1 MPADTVSNSLPFCQ
15 HSSKGPNP
23 MADDEKRVTDGDAA
37 DDMPPRHDMSPGD
50 DVSPADEMS
59 PADDMPPGAAEA
71 RAAEEARAD
80 EESRADKE
88 SRLDDAPRSDD
99 KPRARDSSAPSRKSD
114 RAPGKTHRVRR
125 WGLTILVLILIVPA
139 MIFGAW
145 AWVTLNYSYSKGDRA
160 GYIQKLS
167 QKGWLCKTW
176 EGELA
181 MVNLPGAMPEI
192 FRFSV
197 RNDSIARV
205 LQRNIGK
212 RVLLAY
218 EEHRGVP
225 TSCFAETRYYIT
237 NMRLAGE

>member
-1 MPADTVSNSLPFCQ
+1 MS
-15 HSSKGPNP
+15 
-23 MADDEKRVTDGDAA
+23 DDEKRVTDGDPA
-37 DDMPPRHDMSPGD
+37 DDMPEHDKSPGD
-50 DVSPADEMS
+50 DASQADDIP

-71 RAAEEARAD
+71 RAAEESRAD
-80 EESRADKE
+80 EKSRAD
-88 SRLDDAPRSDD
+88 DASQSED
-99 KPRARDSSAPSRKSD
+99 KTQGRDSSAPSTKPD
-114 RAPGKTHRVRR
+114 QVPGRAHRMRR

-139 MIFGAW
+139 VIFGAW

-167 QKGWLCKTW
+167 RKGWLCKTW

-192 FRFSV
+192 FHFSV

-225 TSCFAETRYYIT
+225 TSCFAETPYYIT